1 MYARTTTFL
10 AQPGSIDEGIAY
22 VDGEVRPALMAMD
35 GCIGLSMI
43 CDRDSGRCI
52 VTSAWSTEDA
62 MRATEQ
68 KVQPLRDKGVDIFGA
83 QPSIDWWE
91 IAVLHRDAP
100 SAEGSCVRCTW
111 LSMDPSGL
119 SDAIETYRMATL
131 HSLEEM
137 DGFRSASLMVD
148 RASGRAVSTVT
159 FSNREAMEAS
169 RTTADEL
176 RTRTAGEVG
185 ASVTDVCEFELALAH
200 LHVPEMV

>member
-1 MYARTTTFL
+1 MYARSTTFL
-10 AQPGSIDEGIAY
+10 AQPGSIDEGVAY

-62 MRATEQ
+62 MSVTEQ
-68 KVQPLRDKGVDIFGA
+68 KVQPLRDKGVEIFGSE
-83 QPSIDWWE
+83 PSIDRWE

-100 SAEGSCVRCTW
+100 SAEGACVRCTW
-111 LSMDPSGL
+111 LSMDPSGVD
-119 SDAIETYRMATL
+119 DAIETYRMATL
-131 HSLEEM
+131 PALEEM

-148 RASGRAVSTVT
+148 RAAGRAVGSVT
-159 FSNREAMEAS
+159 FGS
-169 RTTADEL
+169 RDEMVATRAAADEL
-176 RTRTAGEVG
+176 RTRTAAGLG

>member
-1 MYARTTTFL
+1 MYARSTTFL
-10 AQPGSIDEGIAY
+10 AQPGSIDEGVAY

-62 MRATEQ
+62 MSVTEQ
-68 KVQPLRDKGVDIFGA
+68 TVQPLRDKGVEIFGSE
-83 QPSIDWWE
+83 PSIDRWE

-100 SAEGSCVRCTW
+100 SAEGACVRCTW
-111 LSMDPSGL
+111 LSMDPSGVD
-119 SDAIETYRMATL
+119 DAIETYRMATL
-131 HSLEEM
+131 PALEEL

-148 RASGRAVSTVT
+148 RAAGRAVGSVT
-159 FSNREAMEAS
+159 FSS
-169 RTTADEL
+169 RDEMVATRAAADEL
-176 RTRTAGEVG
+176 RTRTAAGLG

>member
-1 MYARTTTFL
+1 MYARSTTFL
-10 AQPGSIDEGIAY
+10 AQPGSIDEGVAY

-62 MRATEQ
+62 MSVTEQ
-68 KVQPLRDKGVDIFGA
+68 RVQPLRDKGVEIFGSE
-83 QPSIDWWE
+83 PSIDRWE

-100 SAEGSCVRCTW
+100 SAEGACVRCTW
-111 LSMDPSGL
+111 LSMDPSGVD
-119 SDAIETYRMATL
+119 DAIETYRMATL
-131 HSLEEM
+131 PALEEM
-137 DGFRSASLMVD
+137 DGFRSASLMID
-148 RASGRAVSTVT
+148 RAAGRAVGSVT
-159 FSNREAMEAS
+159 FGS
-169 RTTADEL
+169 RDEMVATRAAADEL
-176 RTRTAGEVG
+176 RTRTAAGLG

>member
-1 MYARTTTFL
+1 M
-10 AQPGSIDEGIAY
+10 AY

-62 MRATEQ
+62 MSVTEQ
-68 KVQPLRDKGVDIFGA
+68 RVQPLRDKGVEIFGSE
-83 QPSIDWWE
+83 PSIDRWE

-100 SAEGSCVRCTW
+100 SAEGACVRCTW
-111 LSMDPSGL
+111 LSMDPSGVD
-119 SDAIETYRMATL
+119 DAIETYRMATL
-131 HSLEEM
+131 PALEEM
-137 DGFRSASLMVD
+137 DGFRSASLMID
-148 RASGRAVSTVT
+148 RAAGRAVGSVT
-159 FSNREAMEAS
+159 FGS
-169 RTTADEL
+169 RDEMVATRAAADEL
-176 RTRTAGEVG
+176 RTRTAAGLG